1 MPKRHVRSTVGALG
15 LVLAVV
21 VLLGLTAL
29 PAGAQEGGSGGATP
43 NEEEVIH
50 EAELLAEEN
59 GASHF
64 DAECIPKLV
73 EGGTVE
79 DCQAAPNPILPENN
93 EIIWGAFGFLVVFG
107 FLLWK
112 GYPAIKT
119 AMNDRTEKIRGDLA
133 AAEANR
139 EEASQVLAGYNAQ
152 LADARQESA
161 RILEEA
167 RQDADAVRA
176 ERIAAI
182 DTEIAEMRQRAAADA
197 ETSKAQAMADLR
209 GEVTALALGAAE
221 RVIEANLDDAT
232 NRALIDS
239 YIDQVGASS

>member
-1 MPKRHVRSTVGALG
+1 MSTTRRTGLAASALLLVLGALF
-15 LVLAVV
+15 
-21 VLLGLTAL
+21 LTAS
-29 PAGAQEGGSGGATP
+29 PAGAAESEG
-43 NEEEVIH
+43 ECFIH
-50 EAELLAEEN
+50 A
-59 GASHF
+59 
-64 DAECIPKLV
+64 
-73 EGGTVE
+73 VE
-79 DCQAAPNPILPENN
+79 DPIEDGLEGEELDTAVEEGIEECRQAPSPILPEVN

-107 FLLWK
+107 LLAWK

-119 AMNDRTEKIRGDLA
+119 TMDQRTEKIRGDLA
-133 AAEANR
+133 TAEAQR
-139 EEASQVLAGYNAQ
+139 TEADQVLAGYNAQ

-167 RQDADAVRA
+167 RQDAESVRS

-197 ETSKAQAMADLR
+197 DQAKAQALADLR

-239 YIDQVGASS
+239 YIDQVGANG